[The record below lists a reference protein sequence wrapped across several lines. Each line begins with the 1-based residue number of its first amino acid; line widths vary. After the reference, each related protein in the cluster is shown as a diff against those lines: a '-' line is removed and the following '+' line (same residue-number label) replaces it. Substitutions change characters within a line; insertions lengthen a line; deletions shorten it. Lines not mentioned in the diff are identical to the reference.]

1 MQGLEVVGRR
11 RAIGWA
17 GVFFVI
23 GILLGVSVSLLWSQ
37 GRDRERQQGMEQE
50 QAVLRSW
57 LQHLATA
64 EPDAFGDLA
73 ATVASVPVASAAMA
87 AVTPPPPSF
96 AAADRGASPPT
107 QAQAQSSVPSPAP
120 SRTPAAQAAPVAP
133 SAPSAPT
140 ARPAQP
146 VPPVA
151 QARPTV
157 HPQPVRPPPAQRPVA
172 SIAIAPAIAPNP
184 ATQGAA
190 MPAASQMQAHNVA
203 AAPAPAP
210 SASASP
216 AAAPAA
222 SGAQTAATSAVVR
235 ITPEQANIESLTGQ
249 SVHFRSGRVI
259 ARGDLFPSG
268 ERLVNVIPSEGK
280 IVTDRRVIILSVGN

>member
-23 GILLGVSVSLLWSQ
+23 GILLGVSVALLWSQ

-96 AAADRGASPPT
+96 AATDRGASPPT

-157 HPQPVRPPPAQRPVA
+157 HPQPVRPPPDQRPVA

-203 AAPAPAP
+203 AAPAPTP

-222 SGAQTAATSAVVR
+222 SGAQTAATLAVVR

>member
-23 GILLGVSVSLLWSQ
+23 GILLGVSVALLWSQ

-50 QAVLRSW
+50 QAMLRSW

-96 AAADRGASPPT
+96 AATDRGASPPT

-133 SAPSAPT
+133 SAPS

-203 AAPAPAP
+203 AAPAPTP